1 MVIQPGLKGS
11 EVFLK
16 INDHP
21 GIVDGG
27 VDLQSISDDAGVVE
41 QALAIDLGERRD
53 PTDIETGVRFPEGLL
68 FFENG
73 RPAKPSLVDLQ
84 KQTAGID
91 GAKVFHAGTALG
103 ADGALLSVGGR
114 VLGVTALGKS
124 IQEAQ
129 SQAYKAVDQIH
140 WPGGF
145 CRRDIGW
152 RAIKAAKEA
161 A

>member
-84 KQTAGID
+84 KQTAEEFMVVGDRKAI
-91 GAKVFHAGTALG
+91 GRVVVNAVKVAGFHA
-103 ADGALLSVGGR
+103 ADGFAVGGWFFH
-114 VLGVTALGKS
+114 G
-124 IQEAQ
+124 
-129 SQAYKAVDQIH
+129 
-140 WPGGF
+140 
-145 CRRDIGW
+145 RRG
-152 RAIKAAKEA
+152 RGYRG
-161 A
+161 